1 MSKYEIPKEYYFR
14 IHHVRPRFKDE
25 YENVLLFL
33 ASEIAYLPEM
43 EKDEFDTKFDEIIRK
58 YGKNPNSSDKT
69 IANWRTEM
77 SALFGLLEYNNG
89 KVRAS
94 KRTKELA
101 ENQDVIEFFKKFLF
115 TFQYPGAH
123 IKQQEV
129 LKQIEKGVNF
139 KPAQY
144 ILSVLNYAENKSG
157 KREYITKSEACH
169 CIFNDLRCTRDHE
182 SPSKVWNRILK
193 NRKDGL
199 EYDERGDVIRYAG
212 DILSYMEI
220 ANLLVC
226 YDYKH
231 FYINKKKEKKMI
243 DIFIKS
249 PVSFDGYKE
258 LYIETQ
264 NRMQKKPLEKLSLY
278 YKAIREQ
285 YGNWYSFVNQ
295 DFDLIDFSTNI
306 DAVLEIGSEE
316 YIKAKK
322 DAINKIFKELQVK
335 DIVTTKTIGDGGE
348 NVAYYYEF
356 QRVAEKRR
364 DIVRFIRPIPTKYYV
379 GFDLQSVEIDEPVSY
394 KKRYIEVKT
403 TKTCHKLSMKNNR
416 VHLTPNEISTAET
429 VMEHYYVYRFVV
441 SKTVKKV
448 YIIKNPIQLF
458 YDGKISIEKRE
469 DGADLIFDHNDPTVC
484 SCEDLKI

>member
-43 EKDEFDTKFDEIIRK
+43 EKDEFDTKFDEIIRE

-144 ILSVLNYAENKSG
+144 ILSVLNYSENKSG

-212 DILSYMEI
+212 DILS
-220 ANLLVC
+220 
-226 YDYKH
+226 
-231 FYINKKKEKKMI
+231 
-243 DIFIKS
+243 
-249 PVSFDGYKE
+249 
-258 LYIETQ
+258 
-264 NRMQKKPLEKLSLY
+264 
-278 YKAIREQ
+278 
-285 YGNWYSFVNQ
+285 
-295 DFDLIDFSTNI
+295 
-306 DAVLEIGSEE
+306 
-316 YIKAKK
+316 
-322 DAINKIFKELQVK
+322 
-335 DIVTTKTIGDGGE
+335 
-348 NVAYYYEF
+348 
-356 QRVAEKRR
+356 
-364 DIVRFIRPIPTKYYV
+364 
-379 GFDLQSVEIDEPVSY
+379 
-394 KKRYIEVKT
+394 
-403 TKTCHKLSMKNNR
+403 
-416 VHLTPNEISTAET
+416 
-429 VMEHYYVYRFVV
+429 
-441 SKTVKKV
+441 
-448 YIIKNPIQLF
+448 
-458 YDGKISIEKRE
+458 
-469 DGADLIFDHNDPTVC
+469 
-484 SCEDLKI
+484 